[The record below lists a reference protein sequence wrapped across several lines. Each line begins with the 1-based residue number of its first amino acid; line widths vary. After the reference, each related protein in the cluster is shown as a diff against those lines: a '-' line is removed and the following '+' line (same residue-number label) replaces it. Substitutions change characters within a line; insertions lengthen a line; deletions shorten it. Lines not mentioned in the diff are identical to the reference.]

1 MLTGIP
7 DVPVVTS
14 PYLTVGEVV
23 GGVILF
29 HAAVPLIYPL
39 EIIVARWPFGAQKQ
53 RRHFR
58 GMQFT
63 TGENATLTVVEERAP
78 LQTNDRGRYEVIYFL
93 SASAT

>member
-39 EIIVARWPFGAQKQ
+39 EIIVCAMAI
-53 RRHFR
+53 RRAKATAAFSW
-58 GMQFT
+58 
-63 TGENATLTVVEERAP
+63 NAIYDWGKRDFDCSGRAC
-78 LQTNDRGRYEVIYFL
+78 
-93 SASAT
+93 SATD